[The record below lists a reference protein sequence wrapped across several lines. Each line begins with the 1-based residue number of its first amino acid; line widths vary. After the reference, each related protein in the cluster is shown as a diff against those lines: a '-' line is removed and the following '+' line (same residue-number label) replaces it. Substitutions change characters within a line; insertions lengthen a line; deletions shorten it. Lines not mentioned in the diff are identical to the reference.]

1 MSRPNQ
7 QLLEYI
13 KQRIIVEGMS
23 PEIVKKVL
31 LDNDWSES
39 DINETFAEA
48 GISVRSSEFHN
59 VAIRRD
65 QVNEAE
71 VDSVS
76 RGDFAR
82 ENITMDK
89 IIEKFIPIAG
99 AIFLIV
105 GLGYLIYA
113 NAWVNLSMEIRITLG
128 FFFSLVIIGGSF
140 SFSEKMKYFTDIGI
154 GSGVLLL
161 YGTLMYGSR
170 ATELATDTAVIPEA
184 ATLITALIF
193 TVVVAY
199 FASKRNSKA
208 ILMLGMIGAY
218 ITPFVIGQNEVWVG
232 SMSFNSYLIY
242 FFAVNLAVFLIGREI
257 SVRDIIPLN
266 IIGLFIGVSTLWGLV
281 NSDGINA
288 IAANNFFSGEIF
300 TSILFLLL
308 VVFSIWSILLS
319 AKKFSEKDDGY
330 LSLGY
335 IAPVIWFAFN
345 ISNLKSLDDVVVGV
359 LYAVIAASCFAGWHF
374 LEGTKTRFQH
384 TALYAAGLL
393 SVFLA
398 IFAFFQEFN
407 MFTSILMAYSSL
419 IFAVLYMLDSSRS
432 ERFISYILVSL
443 AGSILSLKYILDAD
457 TPYETLFI
465 VMALLPAMSAY
476 FIAKNGDIKEVVP
489 VAGAYSIGWS
499 TVAFMFVVAEFIE
512 YVDIEFLLFY
522 MTPLVLLCYL
532 AYITKTAPDKMSHDS
547 RSRFL
552 RLTLF
557 LFAFGFIS
565 SFFMLLVSIYPAPTD
580 TYIFTNADLPT
591 DWLMIK
597 GIFAT
602 AILFIGLWISRKLQ
616 LEQVIKRPSF
626 ILVIFGFSTLVL
638 TGNYII
644 SAIANDL
651 NIAHV
656 DGGPRAI
663 ATTIWW
669 ASVAIYMLYKGV
681 QMGKKYHSEKLLG
694 LLLLGITLV
703 KVILYDIATM
713 EMQNKIIVLMIVGG
727 AMLLFSYRVRSK
739 DLIKAE

>member
-1 MSRPNQ
+1 MKHEHSAAKIENQ
-7 QLLEYI
+7 
-13 KQRIIVEGMS
+13 S
-23 PEIVKKVL
+23 
-31 LDNDWSES
+31 
-39 DINETFAEA
+39 A
-48 GISVRSSEFHN
+48 SS
-59 VAIRRD
+59 
-65 QVNEAE
+65 
-71 VDSVS
+71 
-76 RGDFAR
+76 DFAR

-113 NAWVNLSMEIRITLG
+113 NAWVNLSMEIRLTLG
-128 FFFSLVIIGGSF
+128 FFLSVVIIGGSF

-170 ATELATDTAVIPEA
+170 ASELAADTAVIPEA
-184 ATLITALIF
+184 VTLITALAF
-193 TVVVAY
+193 TVAVSY
-199 FASKRNSKA
+199 FASKRNSKV
-208 ILMLGMIGAY
+208 ILILGMIGAY
-218 ITPFVIGQNEVWVG
+218 ITPFVVGQNEVWVG

-242 FFAVNLAVFLIGREI
+242 FFAVNLAVFFIGREI

-281 NSDGINA
+281 YSDGINA
-288 IAANNFFSGEIF
+288 TSTGTFFGGEIF
-300 TSILFLLL
+300 TGLLFLLL

-345 ISNLKSLDDVVVGV
+345 VSNLESLDDTIAGIS
-359 LYAVIAASCFAGWHF
+359 YAIIATSCFAGWHY
-374 LEGTKTRFQH
+374 LEGIKTRFQH

-393 SVFLA
+393 SVLLA

-407 MFTSILMAYSSL
+407 LFTSILMAYSSL
-419 IFAVLYMLDSSRS
+419 IFAALYMLDSSRS

-443 AGSILSLKYILDAD
+443 AGSVLSLRYILDAD
-457 TPYETLFI
+457 LPYQTLLVVI
-465 VMALLPAMSAY
+465 ALIPAMSAY
-476 FIAKNGDIKEVVP
+476 FVAKNGDIKEIIP
-489 VAGAYSIGWS
+489 QAAIYSIGWS
-499 TVAFMFVVAEFIE
+499 TVALMFVIAEFID
-512 YVDIEFLLFY
+512 YIDVEFLLFY
-522 MTPLVLLCYL
+522 MTPLILLCYL
-532 AYITKTAPDKMSHDS
+532 AYVNKTAPDKMSHDR
-547 RSRFL
+547 RSLFL

-557 LFAFGFIS
+557 LFAFGFAS
-565 SFFMLLVSIYPAPTD
+565 AFFMLLVSIYPAPKD
-580 TYIFTNADLPT
+580 TYIFTHTNLPI

-597 GIFAT
+597 GIVAT
-602 AILFIGLWISRKLQ
+602 AILFVGLWISRKLQ
-616 LEQVIKRPSF
+616 LEQVVRRPSF
-626 ILVIFGFSTLVL
+626 ILVIFGFSTLL
-638 TGNYII
+638 LAGNYII

-651 NIAHV
+651 NVAHI

-669 ASVAIYMLYKGV
+669 ASIAIYMLYKGV
-681 QMGKKYHSEKLLG
+681 KMGKNYHSEKLLG

-713 EMQNKIIVLMIVGG
+713 DMQNKIIVLMIVGG

-739 DLIKAE
+739 NLIKIE